1 MKRFLLAATLA
12 AAPLVAPITA
22 HAATDI
28 DFFFPVPVQGTLA
41 VEMQKLIGE
50 FNNTHPDIHATAVY
64 TGTYDDTDLKTR
76 AAIKAGHPPAVSLM
90 SANFIRNY
98 VITHSAEPLDGL
110 ISAEGK
116 TDAAYMARFFPAL
129 LPNAVIGGQVYGIPF
144 QNSTPLLFYSV
155 DAFKDAGLDPDHPP
169 ATWAEWYADAQ
180 KLTKVEGGQTVRW
193 GMMMPET
200 SDYLG
205 WITSGMV
212 MANGGQWWNHDW
224 GGEVYYNQPSTI
236 GALTFLDDLI
246 HKAHA
251 MPASVTDANA
261 TTTAFFSGHAGMM
274 ILSTGA
280 LGFVRNGMKTPYR
293 TAFLPGQISHA
304 APIGGGSLLIPAG
317 NSPERQKAAWTL
329 IEWLTSPSVAGE
341 WSRFTGYF
349 APNRAAYDLPEMKEY
364 LAKYPDA
371 KVAIDQL
378 QYAVPWFDTYDVVG
392 VRKAIENE
400 IQAMIAGKETPADA
414 ASKGQT
420 AAEAL
425 LAPYAKQTALAVP

>member
-1 MKRFLLAATLA
+1 MKRLLLAAALA
-12 AAPLVAPITA
+12 AAPIAA

-50 FNNTHPDIHATAVY
+50 FNKSHPDIHATAVY
-64 TGTYDDTDLKTR
+64 TGSYDDTDLKTR

-98 VITHSAEPLDGL
+98 AITHNAMPLDGL

-116 TDAAYMARFFPAL
+116 SDADYMARFFPAL

-155 DAFKDAGLDPDHPP
+155 DAFKDAGLDPNKPP
-169 ATWAEWYADAQ
+169 QTWAEWYADAQ
-180 KLTKVEGGQTVRW
+180 KLTKVENGQTVRW

-205 WITSGMV
+205 WIMSGLV

-224 GGEVYYNQPSTI
+224 GGEVYYNQPSTV

-274 ILSTGA
+274 VLSTGA
-280 LGFVRNGMKTPYR
+280 LGFVRNGMKTPYK
-293 TAFLPGQISHA
+293 TAFLPGQIGHA
-304 APIGGGSLLIPAG
+304 APIGGGSLLIPVG
-317 NSPERQKAAWTL
+317 NSPERQKAAWAL
-329 IEWLTSPSVAGE
+329 IEWLTSPAIAGQ

-349 APNRAAYDLPEMKEY
+349 APNMAAYDLPEMKDY
-364 LAKYPDA
+364 IAKNPDA

-378 QYAVPWFDTYDVVG
+378 AYAQPWFATYDTVA
-392 VRKAIENE
+392 VRKAIEDQL
-400 IQAMIAGKETPADA
+400 QAVLSGRIKPEEAVVNAQKAADA
-414 ASKGQT
+414 
-420 AAEAL
+420 L
-425 LAPYAKQTALAVP
+425 LKPYVDQTALKLPE